1 MAYIRGRLS
10 SPLRYTF
17 YSTVEKS
24 NAAIDDAIYHSMH
37 LPAFYKPVKLEVYKE
52 KRTPIAKLRPES
64 VKEKEL
70 IVNKWKKKDGPS
82 PTTYRADESFDRTQG
97 ERLKA
102 FKIVKETKIPSY
114 TGKKTAFRPH
124 LNRYCY
130 KADKVRASPGS
141 LQRGNES
148 FGHDI
153 EA

>member
-1 MAYIRGRLS
+1 MASIRGKL
-10 SPLRYTF
+10 LHLML

-52 KRTPIAKLRPES
+52 RRSPIAKLRAES
-64 VKEKEL
+64 DKEKEL

-82 PTTYRADESFDRTQG
+82 PTTYRADESYDRTQS

-114 TGKKTAFRPH
+114 TG
-124 LNRYCY
+124 N
-130 KADKVRASPGS
+130 
-141 LQRGNES
+141 
-148 FGHDI
+148 
-153 EA
+153 